1 MIQFPRSALPGVSF
15 GAWCNGSTTDFESV
29 DPGSNP
35 GAPSAYYLT
44 VNEDEPL
51 STKTPYRPRASL
63 VLLPGNAALAVFIS
77 PNKRVVL

>member
-1 MIQFPRSALPGVSF
+1 MLQFLRSALPGVSF

-35 GAPSAYYLT
+35 GAPFTYFRT

-51 STKTPYRPRASL
+51 STNTPFKPRASI

-77 PNKRVVL
+77 PIREE